1 MFVASKHHDLVSK
14 GGEIA
19 EYLCCTRCP
28 NGIEV
33 DEDVVEDLLYQ
44 INELR
49 PEMDAELRRKA
60 YEQLSQSQ

>member
-1 MFVASKHHDLVSK
+1 
-14 GGEIA
+14 
-19 EYLCCTRCP
+19 
-28 NGIEV
+28 
-33 DEDVVEDLLYQ
+33 LLYQ